1 MAINVIADIMKHK
14 DEEII
19 EFLYKTMNGIVQ
31 NYDVS
36 VREKEPALLWG
47 NIGDLAMVKSVL
59 KAMKDRNNEKLAQM
73 QEQL

>member
-19 EFLYKTMNGIVQ
+19 EFLSKTMTGVVK

-36 VREKEPALLWG
+36 VKEKDPSLLWG
-47 NIGDLAMVKSVL
+47 NIGDLAMVTSVL
-59 KAMKDRNNEKLAQM
+59 KAMRERNNEKLAQT
-73 QEQL
+73 QNQL

>member
-1 MAINVIADIMKHK
+1 MAVNVIADIMKHK

-19 EFLYKTMNGIVQ
+19 EFLSKTVNGMVR

-36 VREKEPALLWG
+36 IKEKEPALLWG
-47 NIGDLAMVKSVL
+47 NIGDLVMVQNIL
-59 KAMKDRNNEKLAQM
+59 KAMRDRNNEKLAQM

>member
-1 MAINVIADIMKHK
+1 MAVNVIADIMKHK

-19 EFLYKTMNGIVQ
+19 EFLYKTMNGIIQ